1 MRHQIKGEIHPKS
14 AKTSIIVLNDLM
26 SELGIKTPR
35 RYISDDI
42 TSWYFEVDLPGVYC
56 VDEVLSM
63 KGKIETHNWGCWD
76 NICVLLECKE
86 SNCNDIEV
94 SVMKNDLLNIDPSD
108 NCGNAIRIS
117 IPETSGKVLD
127 FDYYGISEVAVIGD
141 PYEGATPT
149 PTSISSLD
157 SLKLETKCE
166 KIGQFR
172 SILNYMIMI
181 AIAKR
186 RQTKAEYETE

>member
-14 AKTSIIVLNDLM
+14 AKTSIVLNDLM

-86 SNCNDIEV
+86 SKCNDIEV

-117 IPETSGKVLD
+117 IPVTSGKVLD
-127 FDYYGISEVAVIGD
+127 FDNYGISEIAVIGD
-141 PYEGATPT
+141 LYEGATPT

-157 SLKLETKCE
+157 NVKLETKCE
-166 KIGQFR
+166 KIG
-172 SILNYMIMI
+172 
-181 AIAKR
+181 
-186 RQTKAEYETE
+186 